1 MILVLSTSIIALITS
16 IDTVKDGNISFAP
29 DCSNSAFVLWVIVL
43 ASLVVMIYLVF
54 WLSRGFCKVFKK
66 RSMNRA
72 AVSSLCV
79 ITLIY
84 AVVIIGF
91 STSILVNVAQSDS
104 NNDTSSSDMGS
115 TWYSGCDITNA
126 SGIGSDGGGTGES
139 GSLNCSI
146 ETANKTSGNTK
157 QAACF
162 EIQSQP
168 FILSVAFLV
177 LLLVFVTAVLCSLGY
192 EFSHN
197 GFCYKKATYD
207 PTVTVFEK
215 ETSFSS

>member
-29 DCSNSAFVLWVIVL
+29 NCSNSAFVLWVVVL

-54 WLSRGFCKVFKK
+54 WLSRGCCKVFKK

-84 AVVIIGF
+84 AVVVIGF
-91 STSILVNVAQSDS
+91 STSILVNVSQSDS

-115 TWYSGCDITNA
+115 TWYSGCDIANA
-126 SGIGSDGGGTGES
+126 SGIGGGTGES

-157 QAACF
+157 QADCF

-207 PTVTVFEK
+207 PTVTVFQK